1 MLTERLQDKLNQ
13 REKDGNLRRLTLPT
27 AKYDFFSNDYL
38 GLAHN
43 EELNHIVEQAYR
55 SLVPKKIGA
64 TGSRLLSGNSLYAMQ
79 LEEKLAHIFKGEA
92 SLLFN
97 SGYHANS
104 ALISSVSQKGD
115 VILYD
120 ELVHAS
126 LREGYRLSFANHIP
140 FKHNDLEDLEK
151 KLQNYQNASAIFVIL
166 ESVYSM
172 DGDNCA
178 LTEMLH
184 LCKKYKAYVI
194 LDEAHSTGIFGEG
207 GNGLVC
213 ELGLENL
220 CFARVYTF
228 GKAIGSHGACVVGS
242 RVLIDYLVNF
252 ARSFIFTTAAP
263 LHNLVS
269 ISCAF
274 DYIKQH
280 PDLQEDLKEKIHFYQ
295 QLTTNN
301 QQLKIINQK
310 PETENSLI
318 INNFSP
324 IQIIRISGNEP
335 CKKTANY
342 LIENGFEVR
351 AILAP
356 TVKAGEERLRICLHT
371 FNTKEEISALVGM
384 LEIISLD
391 IDI

>member
-1 MLTERLQDKLNQ
+1 MLTERLQDKLRQ
-13 REKDGNLRRLTLPT
+13 RENEGNLRRLTLPT
-27 AKYDFFSNDYL
+27 AQCDFFSNDYL
-38 GLAHN
+38 GLAQN
-43 EELNHIVEQAYR
+43 EELSHIIEQTYR
-55 SLVPKKIGA
+55 LLLPKKIGA

-79 LEEKLAHIFKGEA
+79 LEEKLAQIFRGEA

-104 ALISSVSQKGD
+104 ALISSISQKGD
-115 VILYD
+115 IILYD

-151 KLQNYQNASAIFVIL
+151 KLQSYQNAPAVFVIL

-178 LTEMLH
+178 LAAMLR

-242 RVLIDYLVNF
+242 QVLIDYLVNF
-252 ARSFIFTTAAP
+252 ARGFIFTTAAP

-269 ISCAF
+269 IACAF
-274 DYIKQH
+274 DYISQH
-280 PDLQEDLKEKIHFYQ
+280 PELQEDLKEKIHFYQ
-295 QLTTNN
+295 QSTITNY
-301 QQLKIINQK
+301 K
-310 PETENSLI
+310 PQTSNSSV

-324 IQIIRISGNEP
+324 IQVIRISGNEP
-335 CKKTANY
+335 CKTTANY

-371 FNTKEEISALVGM
+371 FNTKEEISALVGYVRK
-384 LEIISLD
+384 LSGVR
-391 IDI
+391 

>member
-13 REKDGNLRRLTLPT
+13 REKEGNLRRLTLPT
-27 AKYDFFSNDYL
+27 ARFDFFSNDYL
-38 GLAHN
+38 GLAQN
-43 EELNHIVEQAYR
+43 EELNQIIEQIYH

-79 LEEKLAHIFKGEA
+79 LEEKLAQIFRGEA

-104 ALISSVSQKGD
+104 ALISSISQKGD

-120 ELVHAS
+120 ELAHAS

-151 KLQNYQNASAIFVIL
+151 KLQTYSHAPAIFVIL
-166 ESVYSM
+166 ESIYSM

-178 LTEMLH
+178 LPEMLR
-184 LCKKYKAYVI
+184 LCKKYKAYAI
-194 LDEAHSTGIFGEG
+194 LDEAHSTGIFGE
-207 GNGLVC
+207 
-213 ELGLENL
+213 
-220 CFARVYTF
+220 

-242 RVLIDYLVNF
+242 RLLIDYLVNF

-263 LHNLVS
+263 LHSLVS

-274 DYIKQH
+274 DYIRQH
-280 PDLQEDLKEKIHFYQ
+280 HELQNDLKEKICVYQ
-295 QLTTNN
+295 QLTANN
-301 QQLKIINQK
+301 PVATK
-310 PETENSLI
+310 S
-318 INNFSP
+318 NFSP
-324 IQIIRISGNEP
+324 IQVIRISGNES
-335 CKKTANY
+335 CKQVANC

-371 FNTKEEISALVGM
+371 FNTKEEISLLVNV
-384 LEIISLD
+384 LANQVSR
-391 IDI
+391 

>member
-13 REKDGNLRRLTLPT
+13 REKEGNLRRLTLPT
-27 AKYDFFSNDYL
+27 ARFDFFSNDYL
-38 GLAHN
+38 GLAQN
-43 EELNHIVEQAYR
+43 EELNQIIEQIYH

-79 LEEKLAHIFKGEA
+79 LEEKLAQIFRGEA
-92 SLLFN
+92 ALLFN

-104 ALISSVSQKGD
+104 ALISSISQKGD

-120 ELVHAS
+120 ELAHAS

-151 KLQNYQNASAIFVIL
+151 KLQTYSHAPAIFVIL
-166 ESVYSM
+166 ESIYSM

-178 LTEMLH
+178 LPEMLR
-184 LCKKYKAYVI
+184 LCKKYKAYAI

-207 GNGLVC
+207 GSGLVC

-242 RVLIDYLVNF
+242 RLLIDYLVNF

-263 LHNLVS
+263 LHSLVS

-274 DYIKQH
+274 DYIRQH
-280 PDLQEDLKEKIHFYQ
+280 HELQNDLKEKICVYQ
-295 QLTTNN
+295 QLTANN
-301 QQLKIINQK
+301 PVATK
-310 PETENSLI
+310 S
-318 INNFSP
+318 NFSP
-324 IQIIRISGNEP
+324 IQVIRISGNES
-335 CKKTANY
+335 CKQVANC

-371 FNTKEEISALVGM
+371 FNTKEEISLLVNV
-384 LEIISLD
+384 LANQVSR
-391 IDI
+391 

>member
-13 REKDGNLRRLTLPT
+13 REKEGNLRRLTLPT
-27 AKYDFFSNDYL
+27 ARFDFFSNDYL
-38 GLAHN
+38 GLAQN
-43 EELNHIVEQAYR
+43 EELNQIIEQIYH

-79 LEEKLAHIFKGEA
+79 LEEKLAQIFRGEA
-92 SLLFN
+92 ALLFN

-104 ALISSVSQKGD
+104 ALISSISQKGD
-115 VILYD
+115 VILHD
-120 ELVHAS
+120 ELAHAS

-151 KLQNYQNASAIFVIL
+151 KLQTYSHAPAIFVIL
-166 ESVYSM
+166 ESIYSM

-178 LTEMLH
+178 LPEMLR
-184 LCKKYKAYVI
+184 LCKKYKAYAI

-207 GNGLVC
+207 GSGLVC

-242 RVLIDYLVNF
+242 RLLIDYLVNF

-263 LHNLVS
+263 LHSLVS

-274 DYIKQH
+274 DYIRQH
-280 PDLQEDLKEKIHFYQ
+280 HELQNDLKEKICVYQ
-295 QLTTNN
+295 QLTANN
-301 QQLKIINQK
+301 PVATK
-310 PETENSLI
+310 S
-318 INNFSP
+318 NFSP
-324 IQIIRISGNEP
+324 IQVIRISGNES
-335 CKKTANY
+335 CKQVANC

-371 FNTKEEISALVGM
+371 FNTKEEISLLVNV
-384 LEIISLD
+384 LANQVSR
-391 IDI
+391 